1 MAQIDIQHFE
11 LKGRPVSALEVAQE
25 ISRTKHML
33 VATMVGTM
41 IIVVVATLF
50 MTMMV

>member
-1 MAQIDIQHFE
+1 MAQIGMEHFDI
-11 LKGRPVSALEVAQE
+11 KARPVSALEVAQE

-33 VATMVGTM
+33 VATMVATL